1 MEDVKGL
8 PEEELLGEDIIIE
21 DQDDSIMEDQ
31 SPADL
36 DRIRVL
42 EEQVETYRELAG
54 RAQAE
59 LVNYRSRM
67 EREMKRVRELAG
79 ERSAL
84 EMIPVLDNL
93 DRALNVKE
101 GSDLSSVVDGIKMVR
116 RQFMSSLETL
126 GVKVVPSVGEPFSPE
141 LHEAVGMVEVENPS
155 EDGLIIDEFEVGYT
169 LSDKV
174 IRPAKVRVGTYP
186 G

>member
-8 PEEELLGEDIIIE
+8 PEEELLEEKILVGQGSIVE
-21 DQDDSIMEDQ
+21 DQDPPHLE
-31 SPADL
+31 
-36 DRIRVL
+36 RIKAL
-42 EEQVETYRELAG
+42 EEEVETYRELAG

-59 LVNYRSRM
+59 LVNYRARM
-67 EREMKRVRELAG
+67 EREMKRVRDLAG

-93 DRALNVKE
+93 DRALNVKD
-101 GSDLSSVVDGIKMVR
+101 GCDLSSVVDGIRMVR

-141 LHEAVGMVEVENPS
+141 FHEAVGMVEVDDPS
-155 EDGLIIDEFEVGYT
+155 KDGLVMDEFEVGYI